1 MGDLPRVVLA
11 VAASEAEFKGLAR
24 DKWHSCRAMRHPAM
38 PSWKR
43 LGARHG
49 RWSGTKK
56 DEKFQGNQLI
66 WDGVDVHRAV
76 NDWTRI
82 YLMGKG

>member
-1 MGDLPRVVLA
+1 MGDLPRVALA

-49 RWSGTKK
+49 RWSGSKK
-56 DEKFQGNQLI
+56 RMTGFKGISLFGME
-66 WDGVDVHRAV
+66 
-76 NDWTRI
+76 
-82 YLMGKG
+82 LMYIGL